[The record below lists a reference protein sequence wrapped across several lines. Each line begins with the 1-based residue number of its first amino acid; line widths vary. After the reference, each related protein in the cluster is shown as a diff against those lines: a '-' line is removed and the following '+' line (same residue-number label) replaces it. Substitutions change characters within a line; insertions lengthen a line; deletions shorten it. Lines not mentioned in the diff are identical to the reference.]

1 MNRCRVLFF
10 CFSVWA
16 CNDTPKEK
24 KAVVVSDSV
33 IVASG
38 QTDSI
43 TMGSDTT
50 KKQSG
55 PNDIMKCD
63 QALNLMFQTSNYRP
77 DSGSRLSDYRI
88 HISDE
93 PGDSSSLGM
102 NIYYTH
108 NHDSALIGILNLDL
122 QTGKLVDLSPQLDSP
137 RELTYDS
144 GRFKVIQRKC
154 CQ

>member
-1 MNRCRVLFF
+1 MNKCWFLFF
-10 CFSVWA
+10 CFVVWA

-24 KAVVVSDSV
+24 KATVVSDST
-33 IVASG
+33 IVAPN
-38 QTDSI
+38 QTYSI
-43 TMGSDTT
+43 TRRPDAT

-55 PNDIMKCD
+55 PNDIMECD
-63 QALNLMFQTSNYRP
+63 QALNLMFQTSNYWP
-77 DSGSRLSDYRI
+77 DSGSHLSDYRI

-93 PGDSSSLGM
+93 PGDGSSLGM

-144 GRFKVIQRKC
+144 SRFKIIQRKC
-154 CQ
+154 GQ